1 MTPSG
6 RHAWRVLAQPKI
18 RAYYEQVLG
27 DFSVNDMA
35 HVLHYLLRMLENMER
50 LDAERG
56 LPEEDEAGMPRAA
69 ARRTPTESRR
79 R

>member
-1 MTPSG
+1 MTASG

-27 DFSVNDMA
+27 EFSVNDMA
-35 HVLHYLLRMLENMER
+35 HMLHYLLRMLENMER
-50 LDAERG
+50 LDVERG
-56 LPEEDEAGMPRAA
+56 RPAEDDTVPPPAA
-69 ARRTPTESRR
+69 APRTPTESRR